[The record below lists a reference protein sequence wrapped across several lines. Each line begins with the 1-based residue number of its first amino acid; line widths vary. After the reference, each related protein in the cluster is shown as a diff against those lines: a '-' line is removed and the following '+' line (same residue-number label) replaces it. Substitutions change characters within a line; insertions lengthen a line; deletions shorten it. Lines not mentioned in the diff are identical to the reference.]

1 MTTLM
6 TIEEALSAF
15 HVLVEQ
21 FELATPI
28 LSVGLSDGMS
38 NVPLSDISDHPTD
51 ALATL
56 VSLMRNQRVERPT
69 WALFS
74 AEVFIQEF
82 PDTESVR
89 SLHRGDLAAHAAA
102 GDTAVADAVVCHLV
116 TRTDGLMW
124 SVTQKFRRVPTLGV
138 VEWEPYV
145 RMDVPGNHVLAG
157 EVPRLMAEL
166 VGVGKNYG

>member
-6 TIEEALSAF
+6 TIEEALSTF
-15 HVLVEQ
+15 HVFVEQ
-21 FELATPI
+21 FEMATPI
-28 LSVGLSDGMS
+28 LSVGLSEGMS
-38 NVPLSDISDHPTD
+38 NVLLSDVSDHPTD

-56 VSLMRNQRVERPT
+56 VALMTNQQVERPT

-82 PDTESVR
+82 PDTETVR
-89 SLHRGDLAAHAAA
+89 GLHRGDLAARAEA
-102 GDTAVADAVVCHLV
+102 GDTAVSDAIVCHLV
-116 TRTDGLMW
+116 TRADGLVW
-124 SVTQKFRRVPTLGV
+124 SVTQKFRRLPALGM

-145 RMDVPGNHVLAG
+145 RMDVPGNHVLVG